1 MARPLKIPARTH
13 QSDAGYWLW
22 KPAQRLRNEGGFRTH
37 PLGRDTQTAFEVARQ
52 LNDQAEAWLAKAGPA
67 QPKKPA
73 MAEARASLTF
83 SELANRY
90 RQSPAWSQ
98 LRDTT
103 RATYE
108 ACLKILEAEFGHD
121 RANLINRARV
131 LGWADRLRLTSPQ
144 GLRHY
149 AAVARTLY
157 NWAQERELVRFER
170 NPFDK
175 MGIEAGRRAARIR
188 EADLLALV
196 ALADR
201 GDIVVPGD
209 HREEEQRARPDLGD
223 CMLVAFYCIQ
233 RISDVL
239 RLTAENFAGGRFHL
253 VQSKTGKAITL
264 THAPAPVLARLEGRM
279 PNSTLFRDAA
289 DLAGPDRM
297 ASRAFTRLKARAA
310 IVDPDLAKRI
320 ERVQLRDM
328 RRSGFV
334 HYAEGAR
341 DAAGKLIRPPVPVHL
356 ICSISGHTIEEGMA
370 ILEVYLPKTTEQADM
385 AVSMMMGAG

>member
-1 MARPLKIPARTH
+1 MPMARPVKPPPRTAEK
-13 QSDAGYWLW
+13 AGRWYWE
-22 KPAQRLRNEGGFRTH
+22 PSGRLRSEGGFRTQ
-37 PLGRDTQTAFEVARQ
+37 PLGADLREAFKLART
-52 LNDQAEAWLAKAGPA
+52 LNRQADDWLAAAGPA
-67 QPKKPA
+67 RPKKA
-73 MAEARASLTF
+73 ALVEARAALTF

-90 RQSPAWSQ
+90 RQSAHWAK
-98 LRDTT
+98 LRATT

-121 RANLINRARV
+121 RANLIGRARV
-131 LGWADRLRLTSPQ
+131 LGWADPLRLRSPQ

-149 AAVARTLY
+149 AAVGRALY
-157 NWAQERELVRFER
+157 NWAKPRELVAFTE

-175 MGIEAGRRAARIR
+175 MNLPAGRRAVRIR

-196 ALADR
+196 AIADR
-201 GDIVVPGD
+201 KDIRDPVSHQPLP
-209 HREEEQRARPDLGD
+209 ARSDIGT

-233 RISDVL
+233 RASDVL
-239 RLTAENFAGGRFHL
+239 RLTAANFAAGGFHL
-253 VQSKTGKAITL
+253 VQSKTGKEIRL
-264 THAPAPVLARLEGRM
+264 TRAPAPVLERLRSHAPAG
-279 PNSTLFRDAA
+279 TLFADAA
-289 DLAGPDRM
+289 ELEDADDA
-297 ASRAFTRLKARAA
+297 ASRAWARLKARAA

-320 ERVQLRDM
+320 APVQLRDM

-334 HYAEGAR
+334 HYAEGQQ
-341 DAAGKLIRPPVPVHL
+341 DEAGRVIRPPVPVHL

>member
-1 MARPLKIPARTH
+1 MFMARPLKPPPRTV
-13 QSDAGYWLW
+13 QKAANFYWE
-22 KPAQRLRNEGGFRTH
+22 PSGRLRSEGGFRTH
-37 PLGRDTQTAFEVARQ
+37 PLGENVAAAFALARQ
-52 LNDQAEAWLAKAGPA
+52 LNKQADEWLAKAGPA
-67 QPKKPA
+67 RPKKA
-73 MAEARASLTF
+73 AVAEARASLTF

-90 RQSPAWSQ
+90 RQSPNWAQ
-98 LRDTT
+98 LRATT

-108 ACLKILEAEFGHD
+108 TCLKILEAEFGHE

-131 LGWADRLRLTSPQ
+131 LGWADRLRIRSPQ

-157 NWAQERELVRFER
+157 NWALDRELVAFSR
-170 NPFDK
+170 NPFDR
-175 MGIEAGRRAARIR
+175 MGIEAGRRAVRIR

-196 ALADR
+196 AIADR
-201 GDIVVPGD
+201 DDIRDPVSNQPLP
-209 HREEEQRARPDLGD
+209 ARPDLGT
-223 CMLVAFYCIQ
+223 CMLVAFFCIQ
-233 RISDVL
+233 RESDVL
-239 RLTAENFAGGRFHL
+239 RLTAANFAAGGFRL
-253 VQSKTGKAITL
+253 VQSKTGKEITL

-289 DLAGPDRM
+289 DMADPDDA
-297 ASRAFTRLKARAA
+297 ASRAFARLKTRAA
-310 IVDPDLAKRI
+310 IADPALAKRI
-320 ERVQLRDM
+320 APVQLRDM

-341 DAAGKLIRPPVPVHL
+341 DATGKLIRPPVPVHL

-385 AVSMMMGAG
+385 AVSMMMGATA